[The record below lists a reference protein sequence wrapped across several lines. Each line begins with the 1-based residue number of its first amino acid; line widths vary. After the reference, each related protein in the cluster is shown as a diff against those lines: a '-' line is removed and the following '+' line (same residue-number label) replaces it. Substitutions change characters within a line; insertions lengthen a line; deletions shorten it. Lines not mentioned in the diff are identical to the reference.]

1 MKCVIIGLGW
11 LGLPLAKRLVS
22 AGFTVAGTTRQRTI
36 SSDAI
41 THFTYVPTGGV
52 SKELAH
58 ALAEADC
65 VVLAFPPNRTTVD
78 NYATDCQQIVARIG
92 STTKVLLISSTG
104 VYPDH
109 EGSVSES
116 FTDAFPE
123 NSNALLLA
131 ERILQ
136 KTLNDRLTI
145 IRMAGLIG
153 ENRYPVRFMAASGKT
168 YIGNE
173 WVNVVHQE
181 DAINCCLFV
190 ITKQLWGQT
199 INCCSTEHPDKK
211 SYYEWM
217 AKQIQCE
224 KPTFEMAE
232 KSGKIV
238 SNQQSIDLGFVY
250 SYPSPFDFPISV
262 N

>member
-1 MKCVIIGLGW
+1 MKCVVIGLGW

-22 AGFTVAGTTRQRTI
+22 AGFTVTGTTRQRPI
-36 SSDAI
+36 ASDAI
-41 THFTYVPTGGV
+41 THFTYVPTVGV
-52 SKELAH
+52 SNELAH
-58 ALAEADC
+58 ALDAADC
-65 VVLAFPPNRTTVD
+65 VVLAFPPNRTTFE
-78 NYATDCQQIVARIG
+78 NYASDCQQIVARIG

-109 EGSVSES
+109 EGWVLES
-116 FTDAFPE
+116 FTDTFPE

-131 ERILQ
+131 ERTLQ
-136 KTLNDRLTI
+136 KTLNERLSI
-145 IRMAGLIG
+145 IRMAGLVG

-181 DAINCCLFV
+181 DAVNCCVFL

-217 AKQIQCE
+217 AEQVQCE
-224 KPTFEMAE
+224 KPTFETAE

-238 SNQQSIDLGFVY
+238 SNQHSIDLGFVY
-250 SYPSPFDFPISV
+250 SYPSPFDIPISV
-262 N
+262 K